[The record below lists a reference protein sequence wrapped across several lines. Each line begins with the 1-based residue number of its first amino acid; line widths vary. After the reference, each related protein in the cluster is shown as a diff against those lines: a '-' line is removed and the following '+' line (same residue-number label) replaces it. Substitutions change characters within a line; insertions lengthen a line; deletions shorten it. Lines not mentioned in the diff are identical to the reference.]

1 MMHFVVDLDTGVHCT
16 VYRYR
21 YSVHNKYWVLVKK
34 CIFFSEELWDGNKN
48 LFRLGKSL
56 PFLEKKFFGAGEKTR
71 SRSKKDRLRNTGAGI
86 IISLEL

>member
-21 YSVHNKYWVLVKK
+21 YSVHNKYWVLVNK

-56 PFLEKKFFGAGEKTR
+56 PFLEKKFSERAKKPGAGQKRTG
-71 SRSKKDRLRNTGAGI
+71 SRIPVLVL
-86 IISLEL
+86 SLA